1 MPVSPQAKPGSS
13 SHAKVVSRLKERIHQ
28 LEAQN
33 QELRRKNEALAGQ
46 VYRVHYLQEQVERQQ
61 QTIEDLQKRLKD
73 VYDEKSIAKV
83 TPISSKRKAEVTN
96 QIKTEL
102 EQLNISLNATL
113 NKKIKQ
119 SDEST
124 LLAAITALKDQL
136 QRGDIK
142 NPGGWLAR
150 AIEEK
155 WTMSQSLEKLETS
168 RYPEGF
174 EQWYAGAI
182 ESGFV
187 LDIPANYLSLDS
199 YNQPMVK
206 IDRPDA
212 FGAPYTTM
220 NWQDAREEMKSL

>member
-1 MPVSPQAKPGSS
+1 MKRVDTRDSRIETLKKTQESRKQDCLERVYKAIERLQKIGAKINFHSVAKEANLSVSYLYKYPELKQHLAHLRNQQSSMPINPVALPGSS
-13 SHAKVVSRLKERIHQ
+13 SHAKVVSRLKERIIQ
-28 LEAQN
+28 LEKQN

-124 LLAAITALKDQL
+124 VLAAITALKDQL

-142 NPGGWLAR
+142 NPGGWLGR
-150 AIEEK
+150 VI
-155 WTMSQSLEKLETS
+155 
-168 RYPEGF
+168 
-174 EQWYAGAI
+174 
-182 ESGFV
+182 
-187 LDIPANYLSLDS
+187 N
-199 YNQPMVK
+199 
-206 IDRPDA
+206 
-212 FGAPYTTM
+212 
-220 NWQDAREEMKSL
+220 